1 MSHNRHS
8 IMKNLLFRWVHLL
21 PQKSCDKNHIPRDTR
36 FCCNEWHPKRSKP
49 VKNEDGWSHYT
60 VKVEVTHSDVIRV
73 QKIQFLLKKN
83 FKKNLNKKFANKMG
97 IQTPLKI
104 KIKGNYIG
112 SVLWPKKFLLLI
124 IYRLWFFK
132 VCKYIMP
139 HKRLFIRLETP
150 GPHIIQAAAL
160 F

>member
-21 PQKSCDKNHIPRDTR
+21 PQKSCDKNHIPRECDTR

-60 VKVEVTHSDVIRV
+60 VKVEV

-112 SVLWPKKFLLLI
+112 SVLWPKKFLLWDAYTTIHTYFTELSNQVLSFLWKFSI
-124 IYRLWFFK
+124 QRL
-132 VCKYIMP
+132 
-139 HKRLFIRLETP
+139 
-150 GPHIIQAAAL
+150 Q
-160 F
+160 